1 MMIDFHSHILPG
13 IDDGSRSVEE
23 SIRMLRAEA
32 EQGIR
37 KVIATPHFYAH
48 HDSPERFLNRR
59 KEAEKRL
66 REAMEGYENMPEIE
80 IGAEVYYFPG
90 ISESDVVNLLT
101 IGQKRCILLE
111 MPVSSWTPQMYK
123 EIEAIRV
130 KQGITPIIAHMDRYI
145 APFRTHGIPERLA
158 ELPVAVQVNA
168 SFFLRRST
176 ASMAVRML
184 RRDQIH
190 LLGSDCHNM
199 DMRPPNL
206 GPALQAIRRRLG
218 DEAIDRILLN
228 GESVLEN
235 S

>member
-13 IDDGSRSVEE
+13 IDDGSGSVEE

-32 EQGIR
+32 EQGIS

-59 KEAEKRL
+59 KEAEERL
-66 REAMEGYENMPEIE
+66 REAMERHENMPEIE
-80 IGAEVYYFPG
+80 IGAEVYYFSG
-90 ISESDVVNLLT
+90 ISESDVLKLLT

-123 EIEAIRV
+123 EIEAIQV

-145 APFRTHGIPERLA
+145 APFRTRGIPERLA

-176 ASMAVRML
+176 ASMAIRML

-206 GPALQAIRRRLG
+206 GPALQVIRRRLG
-218 DEAIDRILLN
+218 DEAIDRILRN

>member
-13 IDDGSRSVEE
+13 IDDGSGSVEE

-32 EQGIR
+32 EQGIS

-48 HDSPERFLNRR
+48 HDSPERFLERR
-59 KEAEKRL
+59 KEAEERL
-66 REAMEGYENMPEIE
+66 REAMERYENMPEIE
-80 IGAEVYYFPG
+80 IGAEVYYFSG
-90 ISESDVVNLLT
+90 ISESDVLKLLT

-123 EIEAIRV
+123 EIEAIQV

-145 APFRTHGIPERLA
+145 APFRTRGIPERLA

-176 ASMAVRML
+176 ASMAIRML

-206 GPALQAIRRRLG
+206 GPALQVIRRRLG
-218 DEAIDRILLN
+218 DEAIDRILRN

>member
-32 EQGIR
+32 EQGIS

-48 HDSPERFLNRR
+48 HDSPERFLERR
-59 KEAEKRL
+59 KEAEERL
-66 REAMEGYENMPEIE
+66 REAMERHENMPEIE
-80 IGAEVYYFPG
+80 IGAEVYYFSG
-90 ISESDVVNLLT
+90 ISESDVLKLLT

-145 APFRTHGIPERLA
+145 APFRTRGIPERLA

-176 ASMAVRML
+176 ASMAIRML

>member
-23 SIRMLRAEA
+23 SIRMLQAEA
-32 EQGIR
+32 EQGIS

-48 HDSPERFLNRR
+48 HDSPERFLERR

-66 REAMEGYENMPEIE
+66 REAMERHENMPEIE
-80 IGAEVYYFPG
+80 IGAEIYYFSG
-90 ISESDVVNLLT
+90 ISESDVLKLLT

-176 ASMAVRML
+176 ASMAIRML

-206 GPALQAIRRRLG
+206 GPALQVIRRRLG
-218 DEAIDRILLN
+218 DEAIDRILRN